1 MELLQYLS
9 IARRWWWLLLVGT
22 ALGVG
27 LAYGISTL
35 VSPTYRAT
43 ATLLVSQQQTP
54 GVVQLNDLQASE
66 RLANTF
72 SRLARLRPVLDRAIH
87 DAPLAMSA
95 DDLAKQVSVSNPR
108 STQLLE
114 VSATAH
120 QPGDAA
126 IIANS
131 VAQAFIATNDEAVS
145 TRPGT
150 VTIVEA
156 AEAPDRPVSPRRIV
170 NGVLGGVLALAVI
183 AGLLLLV
190 ESLDDTLKDATDVE
204 QATALTALGMIDQF
218 SRVRSPADQLQA
230 AIFPRSLVAEEYRAV
245 RTALANTLEL
255 ARGGRVLL
263 VSSPGPSEG
272 KTTTL
277 ANLAV
282 VFGMTGRRVVAVDT
296 DLRRPTLHR
305 VFGLRN
311 TVGLTNLLLT
321 ADADVSRVLQR
332 TAYHNVSVLT
342 AGAIPANPSEL
353 VGSGRTARVI
363 DQLRQQFDLVLL
375 DSPPVLAVTDASVLG
390 ALADT
395 VVLVV
400 RPGQTRRSALRAA
413 VQSLVQS
420 GRSVSGVVLNRA
432 QRGHRGYYSY
442 YRYGYGAHEG
452 ARTDDEAA
460 GSVSVLRADSP
471 PVPTGD
477 RGRAGDRG
485 DVASGIGGGAPRV

>member
-1 MELLQYLS
+1 MGSLQYFA
-9 IARRWWWLLLVGT
+9 IARRWWWLILFGT
-22 ALGVG
+22 ALGAG
-27 LAYGISTL
+27 LAYGASAL
-35 VSPTYRAT
+35 VPPTYRAT

-87 DAPLAMSA
+87 SSQLALTPEA
-95 DDLAKQVSVSNPR
+95 LAKRVSVANPR

-114 VSATAH
+114 VAATAH
-120 QPGDAA
+120 QPGEAA
-126 IIANS
+126 TIANNI
-131 VAQAFIATNDEAVS
+131 AQAFIATNEEAVS

-150 VTIVEA
+150 VTIVES
-156 AEAPDRPVSPRRIV
+156 AEAPDRPVAPRRIV
-170 NGVLGGVLALAVI
+170 NGVLGGALALAVI
-183 AGLLLLV
+183 AGLLLLI
-190 ESLDDTLKDATDVE
+190 ESLDDTVKHTTDVE
-204 QATALTALGMIDQF
+204 QDTGLTALGVIEQF
-218 SRVRSPADQLQA
+218 NRVRSPADQLQA

-245 RTALANTLEL
+245 RTALANSLEL
-255 ARGGRVLL
+255 GRGGRVLL
-263 VSSPGPSEG
+263 VSSPGPGEG

-282 VFGMTGRRVVAVDT
+282 VFGMTGRRVLAVDT

-353 VGSGRTARVI
+353 VGSGRTARVL
-363 DQLRQQFDLVLL
+363 DQLREQFDLVLL

-390 ALADT
+390 VLADA
-395 VVLVV
+395 VVLVM

-413 VQSLVQS
+413 MQSLAQS
-420 GRSVSGVVLNRA
+420 GHPIAGVVLNRA
-432 QRGHRGYYSY
+432 QRAHRGYYSY
-442 YRYGYGAHEG
+442 YRYGYGAHER
-452 ARTDDEAA
+452 ARVDATEADITSRAEPPLSATSERPRTGERGGGVAA
-460 GSVSVLRADSP
+460 GV
-471 PVPTGD
+471 GD
-477 RGRAGDRG
+477 
-485 DVASGIGGGAPRV
+485 APRT